1 MNNRTCKLIS
11 LNAKYHL
18 HVQHSTNA
26 HNKYAS
32 RNKILLGTR
41 VRVLE
46 VMHDKITSTTQQGIG
61 TNHKAYKCMKTTLKA
76 YKSNM
81 STNKTT

>member
-18 HVQHSTNA
+18 HIQHSTNA

-41 VRVLE
+41 VKVLE
-46 VMHDKITSTTQQGIG
+46 VMQDKTTSTMQQGIG
-61 TNHKAYKCMKTTLKA
+61 TNR
-76 YKSNM
+76 KSLQM
-81 STNKTT
+81 RENKP